1 MTKRIGFFILAALAA
16 GISLAQAADR
26 KDAYTVRDE
35 ADVLKLE
42 SQWTKALQEGD
53 TAAMER
59 ILAPEYTGVSPDG
72 SVIGKAEE
80 IAMYGKGDMKFDSIK
95 SSEQKVKVYI
105 GSVMV
110 TGKSTVKGKHKGQD
124 ISGDYRFVDV
134 FERKPS
140 GWQVV
145 YSQITKMETE
155 EDKKKRNAKKQEK

>member
-1 MTKRIGFFILAALAA
+1 MTKRIGFLTLAALAA
-16 GISLAQAADR
+16 GIFLAQAADR

-35 ADVLKLE
+35 ADVLKLQ
-42 SQWTKALQEGD
+42 SQWTKAAQEGD

-59 ILAPEYTGVSPDG
+59 ILAPEYTGVNPDG
-72 SVIGKAEE
+72 SVTGKNEE
-80 IAMYGKGDMKFDSIK
+80 IAIYRKGDLKFDSIK

-110 TGKSTVKGKHKGQD
+110 TGKSTVKGKHKDQD

-134 FERKPS
+134 FERKPG

-145 YSQITKMETE
+145 YSQITKVESE
-155 EDKKKRNAKKQEK
+155 EDKKKRDAKKQDK